1 MKKTFYKINFLIVV
15 SLLLLLSSC
24 NSEGNYRGGAVG
36 KTANFDSIMA
46 TSKTKALAT
55 VYYEHGNFINSKDF
69 PPIVNAIQVN
79 KHINDWLLIDIRN
92 YQDYEAGHIKG
103 AYNVH
108 KYRLIDYLTE
118 VHNADA
124 YDKVVIIDYAGQ
136 LSSYVTSILR
146 FAGFDNVYTMYYGMS
161 TWNSKFAAPLKKG
174 YQKGFAD
181 YIIETVPKK
190 ESAKAHEGEA
200 HHKEHKSIDELIKG
214 VPQLSDSL
222 PSEVIELR
230 ARKLLKIEPQ
240 NYLVKAATFF
250 SNYKEHPEK
259 YLPVFYMDN
268 QKKFEESHIKGATL
282 FRSRKDLSL
291 DTKLTELPIDK
302 EIVLYCKTGHTSA
315 SAAAY
320 LNMLGYTSYSLNFGY
335 NSYNGD
341 AKQVEDFLNDFP
353 VVTGKDPFG
362 PKKKK
367 KKK

>member
-1 MKKTFYKINFLIVV
+1 MKKIFYKTNYFIVASLVLIF
-15 SLLLLLSSC
+15 SSC
-24 NSEGNYRGGAVG
+24 NPEGNYKGKAVG
-36 KTANFDSIMA
+36 KTANFDSIVNSA
-46 TSKTKALAT
+46 KAKPLADI
-55 VYYEHGNFINSKDF
+55 YYKHGNFINSKEF
-69 PPIVNAIQVN
+69 PPIVNATQVN

-92 YQDYEAGHIKG
+92 YKDYEEGHIRG

-118 VHNADA
+118 VRNADA
-124 YDKVVIIDYAGQ
+124 YEKVVLIDYAGQ

-161 TWNSKFAAPLKKG
+161 TWNSKFSEPLKKG
-174 YQKGFAD
+174 YQKGFSD

-190 ESAKAHEGEA
+190 EDTKNHGGEIHHED
-200 HHKEHKSIDELIKG
+200 HKSIDELIKH

-230 ARKLLKIEPQ
+230 ARKLLKVEPK
-240 NYLVKAATFF
+240 NYLVNAETFF
-250 SNYKEHPEK
+250 NEYKQHPNK

-268 QKKFEESHIKGATL
+268 KKKFEESHIKGAEL

-291 DTKLTELPIDK
+291 DTKLAKLPTDK
-302 EIVLYCKTGHTSA
+302 DIVLYCKTGHTSA

-320 LNMLGYTSYSLNFGY
+320 LNMLGYKSYSLNFGY

-341 AKQVEDFLNDFP
+341 SKQVEDFINDFP
-353 VVTGKDPFG
+353 VVAGKDPFG
-362 PKKKK
+362 SKSKKKK
-367 KKK
+367 